1 MVGKNNHIRTV
12 KSNLKEHY
20 KAYKAGRRWVYA
32 SLASLALGAGLLLG
46 STTAFADEVATTT
59 QDPAASVTKDA
70 GSAATTQTASTVPLK
85 ASTTVADTSN
95 TTAVDSSN
103 KQATDNAN
111 ESANA
116 DVKPSA
122 NVKPSDTTTAN
133 VGKSADT
140 AAQNTPAMTSDT
152 TATKPVS
159 TPTADATPAASSSE
173 EQLSASSKTLVNPT
187 KEQLN
192 AAKKSA
198 EQVYD
203 ATHQAQEIDAVAG
216 DPGQTADA
224 TLTVSVP
231 AVGYNSGAK
240 DSFTVTF
247 KAAANAGDTY
257 VINLPADSGVFGYKS
272 VQPLAAA
279 AGTTKVAQNADGTR
293 TITDVFTT
301 TTPTTQVITF
311 SLNNNY
317 LGQGTLNDVGKTVTK
332 TITWSENTVAQT
344 PVTFTQTIT
353 PTVNLS
359 PVVQTFPNVQKV
371 PAVLPDKNYMFS
383 IKVNEPNGVLD
394 NGYPSTRIN
403 KVDNYG
409 GTTIT
414 IPVPTGFKLDVDET
428 NASNAFSDGQT
439 ITQPN
444 GPGTDLV
451 ITAPA
456 GTGYQNYQ
464 NGQNDGK
471 GYTFIGSFDITQ
483 PATDTVLTA
492 TSPVTFNQVM
502 NSDNDTLKATGD
514 PWSVKILGVNT
525 GGSAVGNSTT
535 PDAKASNT
543 SLLLD
548 DDPTDDPAYLSA
560 YGLTYDS
567 PSDTTGAQI
576 KITIPDGLDAT
587 SVQVPDS
594 GITPSLYMPGTTS
607 YAYTLTLADG
617 STETGTVN
625 AGGKITPSSA
635 SSIRTIVLTPNTLA
649 PGANFKASGANPTS
663 LFVNGALSHTYD
675 NGDPVQTGDQ
685 LTSTITVS
693 YADPTDPGTTISK
706 SASIKQT
713 VVEAVA
719 LGMGY
724 KDQKSTMPGYTG
736 DSNDLRA
743 QGGNYGQ
750 SSTKIFE
757 PTYYFVI
764 PTATTIKSITGWPQ
778 AKISTFKADD
788 GRTVA
793 KVDYSGTGVTINT
806 NIGDPG
812 QNAKVNLTNNADALP
827 GKYPYLMYIVS
838 PTSKLGNTTKVVD
851 TSYTEGNPNALLMQG
866 GSGDWD
872 IVTASSFFNTTF
884 AKGNTDTDPVLNGTS
899 DDQGDSV
906 LTFYDNVVYTSL
918 DEDAKDSKA
927 SVAINLPTA
936 SDSKNYT
943 FKMTGPA
950 VVPTN
955 YTTVNGDGTGSAI
968 NPTVLYSTQP
978 QAVTTATTPNLT
990 GYVTADQVTDWS
1002 TIRSI
1007 VIQLSDIQA
1016 NTSTG
1021 RIEIPGTTDNFNQ
1034 QAGKTAT
1041 LQTIFYGNGAKASVN
1056 PKGDASI
1063 AITGTSTI
1071 KTRFHY
1077 VDASGADQYVYL
1089 DDLSKTLNDNKDA
1102 FNNDYP
1108 TKLADFSGDDQALIP
1123 TGYKLV
1129 TDASGKA
1136 TPTIID
1142 GSGYGKAEFGQV
1154 AQYYY
1159 DGDFVQYELV
1169 GETSTQVKLV
1179 DDNNG
1184 GAVVGTPKNISGA
1197 PGATAN
1203 WTMPTI
1209 PAGYQLVAGQA
1220 TSGTYTFAA
1229 DNNQPV
1235 LIHVTHILDH
1245 STKTTTR
1252 TITYVVDDPNYTNQV
1267 PETQTQ
1273 KITWKITSDEATGTS
1288 FATPTGIY
1296 SEQTAPKIEGY
1307 TPDKTQIAQEVFNG
1321 MATSGIPDD
1330 EPVTVTYHADKQQA
1344 TVEYVD
1350 DGNNGAVVGTPTT
1363 INGTTSGSANWTAD
1377 NIPAK
1382 YILAKGQAASGTY
1395 QFTNGT
1401 DQVVKIHLTHVMDYS
1416 TATTTR
1422 TITYVVD
1429 DPNYTGQVPETQI
1442 QKLNWN
1448 VVKDTVTGA
1457 TVATPVGIYSAQT
1470 APTIDGYTANPTTI
1484 SKEVFNGVTTLP
1496 QNEKV
1501 EVHYTANDQQVTV
1514 EYVDDDNAGAVVGTP
1529 TTLTG
1534 KTSGTANWNTDN
1546 LPAGYQLAQGQAASG
1561 TYQFNN
1567 TNNRTV
1573 KIHLNHVVDY
1583 STQKTNRTIT
1593 YTVDDS
1599 NYTGQVPETQT
1610 QTITWKITTDEATGT
1625 SFATPTGI
1633 YSEQTVPAIDGYTP
1647 NQDKVEQVTYNGMD
1661 ASGIPG
1667 DDTVKIIYHANAQ
1680 KVIVEYVDDSNNGVV
1695 VGTPETVS
1703 GQTSGTVDWNTDSL
1717 PTGYKLAKGQAASGT
1732 YQFTYGTNQT
1742 IKIHLSHV
1750 IDYTT
1755 VTTTRTINYVVND
1768 ASYPGQEPE
1777 TQTQTITW
1785 DVATDE
1791 VTHASV
1797 AVPQGGYAAQTIPT
1811 IPGYTAIIDNVAGTT
1826 VAGKNYGGVATSQM
1840 PKSET
1845 VTVTYTP
1852 NAQTVTV
1859 EYVDDAKGGAVVGN
1873 PTTINGKTS
1882 GTATWNTDNIPAGYK
1897 LAKGQAAS
1905 GTYQF
1910 TYGTNQT
1917 IKIHLSHI
1925 IDNTTAT
1932 TTRTINYVVNDA
1944 SYPGQTPETQTQTI
1958 TWNVATDEVT
1968 HASVAV
1974 PKGGYAAQTI
1984 PTIPGYTATI
1994 DNDAGT
2000 LIAAKNYG
2008 GVATSQMPKNETVTV
2023 TYTSNAQTV
2032 TVEYVDDAKGGAVV
2046 GNPTTINGK
2055 TFGTATWNTDNMPVG
2070 YKLAKGQA
2078 ASGTYQF
2085 TYGTNQTIKIHLSH
2099 IIDNTTATTTRTI
2112 IYVVDDANY
2121 TGQVPETQTQTI
2133 TWNIATDEVTGA
2145 SEAVPQSGYA
2155 KQDVPTINGYTA
2167 DPTAVQT
2174 LNYGAV
2180 LKDNLPAPEKITV
2193 TYTPNKASAT
2203 VEYVDDAKGGAIVG
2217 TPTIISGKT
2226 SGAATW
2232 DTTNLPAGYKL
2243 AKGQAASGTYQFTNN
2258 SDQTIK
2264 IHLNHVIDNT
2274 TATTT
2279 RTITYVV
2286 DDPNYTGQV
2295 PAAKTQTITWNV
2307 TMDEVNGASVAVPQ
2321 SGYSS
2326 QNAPEIPGY
2335 TPDSA
2340 TVQAQNY
2347 GAAIKGKLPD
2357 SETVTVIYTPNAQS
2371 AQVEYV
2377 DDANGGAVVGNPT
2390 TITGKTSGTATWNT
2404 DNIPTGYKLAK
2415 GQATSGTYQFT
2426 NDGNQAVQIH
2436 LSHIIDNTTATT
2448 TRTITYVVDDP
2459 NYTGQVPAVKTQTIT
2474 WNVTTDE
2481 VNGHMVA
2488 IPQSGYAEETAPTL
2502 DGYTADPLS
2511 VAQQSYAGVTSLPDN
2526 ETSTVT
2532 YTPNNQT
2539 VTLEY
2544 VDDDNDGAVVGTPTT
2559 LSGKTSGKV
2568 DWNTDNKPT
2577 GYSLAAGQAGSGTY
2591 QFTAGSDQLI
2601 QVHLNHVIE
2610 YTTTKTTRTVHFVVD
2625 DPNYTGQ
2632 TPAPMVQTVI
2642 WNVATDKATGVSVA
2656 TPQTGYYEETVPS
2669 LSGYTASQ
2677 TKVGQQAL
2685 GSVAASDVPMY
2696 NEDVVVTYTPDVQ
2709 TTPSD
2714 GEGVPGEPTE
2724 PTGPTTPEGP
2734 TGTGSITGE
2743 IVPETPAPGEAIST
2757 TPEKGEKGS
2766 ATSGNTGTSGTT
2778 DENTGYAGT
2787 TQDVNSAAATVS
2799 SSQSKTSAASQ
2810 GKLPQ
2815 TNEQSHSEVGLGLLG
2830 LLTSMLGLVGLKRRK
2845 RDDE

>member
-59 QDPAASVTKDA
+59 LDPAASVTKDA

-103 KQATDNAN
+103 KQAADNAN

-122 NVKPSDTTTAN
+122 NVKSSDTTTAS

-140 AAQNTPAMTSDT
+140 AAQNTPAMTSDA
-152 TATKPVS
+152 TAAKQAS
-159 TPTADATPAASSSE
+159 TPTAAATPAASSSE
-173 EQLSASSKTLVNPT
+173 KQPSASSKTLVNPT

-224 TLTVSVP
+224 TWTLSTDKI
-231 AVGYNSGAK
+231 GYGSGITK
-240 DSFTVTF
+240 PFTATI
-247 KAAANAGDTY
+247 KISGKAGDKY
-257 VINLPADSGVFGYKS
+257 VINLPADTHVFQYDPGS
-272 VQPLAAA
+272 EQPLPAA
-279 AGTTKVAQNADGTR
+279 AGTTTRTQNDDGTY
-293 TITDVFTT
+293 TVTDTFNTTASVTQVFTFN
-301 TTPTTQVITF
+301 VINNAKATF
-311 SLNNNY
+311 
-317 LGQGTLNDVGKTVTK
+317 GPMEDVGKTVTK
-332 TITWSENTVAQT
+332 EITWSENDVAQT

-359 PVVQTFPNVQKV
+359 SVVQTYPSAKNVAEILPNQ
-371 PAVLPDKNYMFS
+371 NYVFS
-383 IKVNEPNGVLD
+383 LKVNETNGVLD
-394 NGYPSTRIN
+394 NGGASDLVNRG
-403 KVDNYG
+403 DNIG
-409 GTTIT
+409 GTTVT
-414 IPVPTGFKLDVDET
+414 IPVPTGFKLDADDT
-428 NASNAFSDGQT
+428 KAMNAFSDAQT

-451 ITAPA
+451 VTAPA
-456 GTGYQNYQ
+456 GSGGENYL
-464 NGQNDGK
+464 NDGL
-471 GYTFIGSFDITQ
+471 GYKFIGSFVMTQ
-483 PATDTVLTA
+483 PAADTVFTA
-492 TSPVTFNQVM
+492 SSPVSFNQVL
-502 NSDNDTLKATGD
+502 SDGGTLAATGT
-514 PWSVKILGVNT
+514 PWSVKILGVNS
-525 GGSAVGNSTT
+525 GGSGIGNGVAIT
-535 PDAKASNT
+535 KADGSLSN
-543 SLLLD
+543 LLLD
-548 DDPTDDPAYLSA
+548 DDPTDDPSYLSS
-560 YGLTYDS
+560 YTFSVDS
-567 PSDTTGAQI
+567 AGDTTGAKIQI
-576 KITIPDGLDAT
+576 NIANGLDAT
-587 SVQVPDS
+587 SIQTPS
-594 GITPSLYMPGTTS
+594 AGITPKLYLPGTTS
-607 YAYTLTLADG
+607 YDYTLTLADG
-617 STETGTVN
+617 STQTGTVN
-625 AGGKITPSSA
+625 AGGKITSTSAIRTAVFTPNYLTPGANDTRAGGLNPNNPVPTTGTFERFIVGGNLSATYDDGSPVKAGDKLVSSSGLIFA
-635 SSIRTIVLTPNTLA
+635 DQTVPDTTTVSSITQTVVDAVAYGMGYMDESNKA
-649 PGANFKASGANPTS
+649 PGAQNAG
-663 LFVNGALSHTYD
+663 
-675 NGDPVQTGDQ
+675 
-685 LTSTITVS
+685 
-693 YADPTDPGTTISK
+693 
-706 SASIKQT
+706 
-713 VVEAVA
+713 
-719 LGMGY
+719 
-724 KDQKSTMPGYTG
+724 
-736 DSNDLRA
+736 DLRT
-743 QGGNYGQ
+743 GGGSYGQ
-750 SSTKIFE
+750 SSQKIYE
-757 PTYYFVI
+757 PTYYFVV
-764 PTATTIKSITGWPQ
+764 PTATSVSNVTALPE

-788 GRTVA
+788 GKTVV
-793 KVDYSGTGVTINT
+793 KVDYSGTGVTIST
-806 NIGDPG
+806 NEFTGVNG
-812 QNAKVNLTNNADALP
+812 KVFLSNNPDALP
-827 GKYPYLMYIVS
+827 GSYPYLMYIVS
-838 PTSKLGNTTKVVD
+838 PSTKLMNTTKVVD
-851 TSYTEGNPNALLMQG
+851 TSYTDGNPNAFLLQS
-866 GSGDWD
+866 GSGNWS
-872 IVTASSFFNTTF
+872 IVTASAFYNTTL
-884 AKGNTDTDPVLNGTS
+884 AKGNADTDAVAAGTS
-899 DDQGDSV
+899 DDQGDPT
-906 LTFYDNVVYTSL
+906 LTFYDNIVNTSL
-918 DEDAKDSKA
+918 DAGDVASSA
-927 SVAINLPTA
+927 SVAINLPTIG
-936 SDSKNYT
+936 DSKESQYT
-943 FKMTGPA
+943 FNLTGP
-950 VVPTN
+950 VTVPAN
-955 YTTVNGDGTGSAI
+955 YTTVSGNGAPITS
-968 NPTVLYSTQP
+968 TVLYSTQP
-978 QAVTTATTPNLT
+978 QAVNTNATAPDTT

-1002 TIRSI
+1002 TIRSVVVSI
-1007 VIQLSDIQA
+1007 NGIQP

-1021 RIEIPGTTDNFNQ
+1021 RIALTGTTKDFNE
-1034 QAGKTAT
+1034 QAGKTGT

-1071 KTRFHY
+1071 KARYHY
-1077 VDASGADQYVYL
+1077 TDNTGADQYIDL
-1089 DDLSKTLNDNKDA
+1089 DDLNKTLNDNKDT
-1102 FNNDYP
+1102 FNGNDYP
-1108 TKLADFSGDDQALIP
+1108 TSLAGFSANDQALIP
-1123 TGYKLV
+1123 AGYKLV
-1129 TDASGKA
+1129 TDVSGKA

-1142 GSGYGKAEFGQV
+1142 GTGDGKAVFGQV

-1169 GETSTQVKLV
+1169 GETSAQVKLV
-1179 DDNNG
+1179 DDNNR

-1197 PGATAN
+1197 PGTTAN

-1229 DNNQPV
+1229 DNNVPV

-1252 TITYVVDDPNYTNQV
+1252 TITYAVDDPNYTNQV

-1273 KITWKITSDEATGTS
+1273 KIIWKITSDEATGTS
-1288 FATPTGIY
+1288 FATPTGVY
-1296 SEQTAPKIEGY
+1296 SEQNAPTIKGY
-1307 TPDKTQIAQEVFNG
+1307 TPDKTQIDQEVFNG

-1344 TVEYVD
+1344 TVEFVD

-1377 NIPAK
+1377 NIPSK

-1422 TITYVVD
+1422 TIMYVVD

-1470 APTIDGYTANPTTI
+1470 APTIDGYTADPTTI
-1484 SKEVFNGVTTLP
+1484 SKEVFDGTTTLP

-1546 LPAGYQLAQGQAASG
+1546 LPTGYQLAQGQAASG

-1567 TNNRTV
+1567 TDNRTV

-1680 KVIVEYVDDSNNGVV
+1680 KVIVEYVDDSNNGAV

-1703 GQTSGTVDWNTDSL
+1703 GQTSGTVDWNTDNL
-1717 PTGYKLAKGQAASGT
+1717 PAGYKLAKGQAASGT
-1732 YQFTYGTNQT
+1732 YQFNNDKNQT
-1742 IKIHLSHV
+1742 VQIHLSHI
-1750 IDYTT
+1750 IDNTT
-1755 VTTTRTINYVVND
+1755 ATTTRTINYVVND
-1768 ASYPGQEPE
+1768 ASYPGQAPE

-1811 IPGYTAIIDNVAGTT
+1811 I
-1826 VAGKNYGGVATSQM
+1826 S
-1840 PKSET
+1840 
-1845 VTVTYTP
+1845 
-1852 NAQTVTV
+1852 
-1859 EYVDDAKGGAVVGN
+1859 
-1873 PTTINGKTS
+1873 
-1882 GTATWNTDNIPAGYK
+1882 
-1897 LAKGQAAS
+1897 
-1905 GTYQF
+1905 
-1910 TYGTNQT
+1910 
-1917 IKIHLSHI
+1917 
-1925 IDNTTAT
+1925 
-1932 TTRTINYVVNDA
+1932 
-1944 SYPGQTPETQTQTI
+1944 
-1958 TWNVATDEVT
+1958 
-1968 HASVAV
+1968 
-1974 PKGGYAAQTI
+1974 
-1984 PTIPGYTATI
+1984 GYTATI
-1994 DNDAGT
+1994 DNVADTAT
-2000 LIAAKNYG
+2000 AVAAKNYG

-2023 TYTSNAQTV
+2023 TYTPNAQTV

-2226 SGAATW
+2226 SGTATW

-2286 DDPNYTGQV
+2286 DDPNYTDQV

-2307 TMDEVNGASVAVPQ
+2307 TTDEVNGASVAVPQ

-2357 SETVTVIYTPNAQS
+2357 SEAVTVTYTPNVQS

-2448 TRTITYVVDDP
+2448 TRTITYVVNDP
-2459 NYTGQVPAVKTQTIT
+2459 NYTGQVPAAKTQAIT

-2511 VAQQSYAGVTSLPDN
+2511 VAQESYAGVTSLPDN
-2526 ETSTVT
+2526 ETATVT

-2577 GYSLAAGQAGSGTY
+2577 GYSLTAGQAGSGTY

-2610 YTTTKTTRTVHFVVD
+2610 YTTTRTTRTVHFVVD

-2669 LSGYTASQ
+2669 MSGYTASQ

-2724 PTGPTTPEGP
+2724 PTGPTTPEEP

-2766 ATSGNTGTSGTT
+2766 ATSGNAGTSGTT
-2778 DENTGYAGT
+2778 DGNTGYAGT
-2787 TQDVNSAAATVS
+2787 TQDVNGAAATVS

-2845 RDDE
+2845 RDDG

>member
-1 MVGKNNHIRTV
+1 
-12 KSNLKEHY
+12 
-20 KAYKAGRRWVYA
+20 
-32 SLASLALGAGLLLG
+32 
-46 STTAFADEVATTT
+46 
-59 QDPAASVTKDA
+59 
-70 GSAATTQTASTVPLK
+70 
-85 ASTTVADTSN
+85 
-95 TTAVDSSN
+95 
-103 KQATDNAN
+103 
-111 ESANA
+111 
-116 DVKPSA
+116 
-122 NVKPSDTTTAN
+122 
-133 VGKSADT
+133 
-140 AAQNTPAMTSDT
+140 
-152 TATKPVS
+152 
-159 TPTADATPAASSSE
+159 
-173 EQLSASSKTLVNPT
+173 
-187 KEQLN
+187 
-192 AAKKSA
+192 
-198 EQVYD
+198 
-203 ATHQAQEIDAVAG
+203 VAG

-649 PGANFKASGANPTS
+649 PGANFKASGANSTS

-693 YADPTDPGTTISK
+693 YADPTDPGTTVSK

-899 DDQGDSV
+899 DDQGDTA

-943 FKMTGPA
+943 FKMTGPV

-955 YTTVNGDGTGSAI
+955 YTTVNGDGTGTAI

-978 QAVTTATTPNLT
+978 QAVTTATTPDTT
-990 GYVTADQVTDWS
+990 GYVPADQVTDWS
-1002 TIRSI
+1002 SIRSI
-1007 VIQLSDIQA
+1007 LIQMSDIKA

-1021 RIEIPGTTDNFNQ
+1021 RIAITGTTDNFNQ

-1071 KTRFHY
+1071 KARYHY
-1077 VDASGADQYVYL
+1077 TDSTGADKYIDL
-1089 DDLSKTLNDNKDA
+1089 DDLNKTLNDNKDT
-1102 FNNDYP
+1102 FNENDYP

-1142 GSGYGKAEFGQV
+1142 GSGDGKAAFDQV

-1169 GETSTQVKLV
+1169 GETSAQVKLV

-1220 TSGTYTFAA
+1220 TSGIYTFAA

-1252 TITYVVDDPNYTNQV
+1252 TITYVVDDLNYTNQV

-1296 SEQTAPKIEGY
+1296 SEQTAPKIKGY
-1307 TPDKTQIAQEVFNG
+1307 TPDKTQVDQEVFNG
-1321 MATSGIPDD
+1321 MAASGIPDD
-1330 EPVTVTYHADKQQA
+1330 DSVTVTYHADKQQA

-1350 DGNNGAVVGTPTT
+1350 DGNNGAVVGMPTM
-1363 INGTTSGSANWTAD
+1363 I
-1377 NIPAK
+1377 
-1382 YILAKGQAASGTY
+1382 
-1395 QFTNGT
+1395 
-1401 DQVVKIHLTHVMDYS
+1401 
-1416 TATTTR
+1416 
-1422 TITYVVD
+1422 
-1429 DPNYTGQVPETQI
+1429 
-1442 QKLNWN
+1442 
-1448 VVKDTVTGA
+1448 
-1457 TVATPVGIYSAQT
+1457 
-1470 APTIDGYTANPTTI
+1470 
-1484 SKEVFNGVTTLP
+1484 
-1496 QNEKV
+1496 
-1501 EVHYTANDQQVTV
+1501 
-1514 EYVDDDNAGAVVGTP
+1514 
-1529 TTLTG
+1529 TG
-1534 KTSGTANWNTDN
+1534 KTSGTADWNTDN

-1561 TYQFNN
+1561 TYQFKN
-1567 TNNRTV
+1567 TDNQTV
-1573 KIHLNHVVDY
+1573 KIHLNHVIDY
-1583 STQKTNRTIT
+1583 GKKETARTIT
-1593 YTVDDS
+1593 YTVDDP

-1633 YSEQTVPAIDGYTP
+1633 YSEQTVPTINGYTP
-1647 NQDKVEQVTYNGMD
+1647 NQDKVDQVTYNGMD
-1661 ASGIPG
+1661 ASDIPG
-1667 DDTVKIIYHANAQ
+1667 GDATEITYHANAQ
-1680 KVIVEYVDDSNNGVV
+1680 KVIVEYVDDSNNGAV

-1703 GQTSGTVDWNTDSL
+1703 GQTSGTVDWNTDNL
-1717 PTGYKLAKGQAASGT
+1717 PAGYKLAKGQAATGT
-1732 YQFTYGTNQT
+1732 YQFNNDKNQMVQ
-1742 IKIHLSHV
+1742 IHLSHV

-1755 VTTTRTINYVVND
+1755 ATTTRTINYVVND
-1768 ASYPGQEPE
+1768 ASYPGQAPE

-1791 VTHASV
+1791 VTNASV

-1811 IPGYTAIIDNVAGTT
+1811 IPGYTATIDNVAGTAT
-1826 VAGKNYGGVATSQM
+1826 AVAAKNYGGVATSQM
-1840 PKSET
+1840 PKNET

-1910 TYGTNQT
+1910 TYDDNQMV
-1917 IKIHLSHI
+1917 KIHLSHVI
-1925 IDNTTAT
+1925 DYTAVTTTRTINYVVNDASYPGQAPETQTQIITWDVATDEVTNASVAVPQGGYAVQNIPAIPGYTATIDNVAVTTVAAKNYGGVATSQMPKNETVMVTYTPNAQTVTVEYVDDAKGGAVVGNPTTITGKTFGTASWNTDNIPTGYKLAKGQAASGTYQFTYDDNQMVKIHLSHVIDYTTAT

-1958 TWNVATDEVT
+1958 TWDVATDEVT

-1974 PKGGYAAQTI
+1974 PQGGYAAQTI

-1994 DNDAGT
+1994 DNAAGT

-2008 GVATSQMPKNETVTV
+2008 GVATIQMPKSETVTV
-2023 TYTSNAQTV
+2023 IYTPNAQTV
-2032 TVEYVDDAKGGAVV
+2032 TVEYVDDAKGDAVV
-2046 GNPTTINGK
+2046 GNPTTITGK
-2055 TFGTATWNTDNMPVG
+2055 TFGTATWNTDNMPAG

-2085 TYGTNQTIKIHLSH
+2085 TNAGNQTVQIHLSH
-2099 IIDNTTATTTRTI
+2099 IIDYSTATTTRTI
-2112 IYVVDDANY
+2112 TYVVDDANY

-2133 TWNIATDEVTGA
+2133 TWDVATDEVTGA

-2167 DPTAVQT
+2167 DPTTVQT

-2203 VEYVDDAKGGAIVG
+2203 VEYVDDANGGAVVG
-2217 TPTIISGKT
+2217 NPTTITGKT
-2226 SGAATW
+2226 SGTATW

-2243 AKGQAASGTYQFTNN
+2243 AKGQAASGTYQFTNS

-2264 IHLNHVIDNT
+2264 IHLSHVIDNT

-2279 RTITYVV
+2279 RTINYVV
-2286 DDPNYTGQV
+2286 DDSNYPGQV
-2295 PAAKTQTITWNV
+2295 PETQTQTIKWNV
-2307 TMDEVNGASVAVPQ
+2307 ATDEVNGASVAVPQ

-2326 QNAPEIPGY
+2326 QNTPEIPGY
-2335 TPDSA
+2335 TADSK
-2340 TVQAQNY
+2340 TVQPQNY

-2357 SETVTVIYTPNAQS
+2357 PETVTVTYTPNVQS

-2390 TITGKTSGTATWNT
+2390 TINGKTSGTATWNT

-2426 NDGNQAVQIH
+2426 NDDNQTVQIH

-2459 NYTGQVPAVKTQTIT
+2459 NYTGQVPAAKTQTIT

-2511 VAQQSYAGVTSLPDN
+2511 VAQQSYTGVTSLPDN
-2526 ETSTVT
+2526 ETATVT

-2669 LSGYTASQ
+2669 LPGYTASQ

-2734 TGTGSITGE
+2734 TGTGTITGE

-2766 ATSGNTGTSGTT
+2766 ATSGNAGTSGTT
-2778 DENTGYAGT
+2778 DGNTGYAGT
-2787 TQDVNSAAATVS
+2787 TQDVNGAAATVS

-2815 TNEQSHSEVGLGLLG
+2815 TNEQNHSEVGLGLLG